1 MDKLDSFGFAKFS
14 ESLLKHCF
22 GQYQSEREREREMI
36 VFGHMA
42 MWLKKDEQKKNEW
55 YMAEPVKLPTSLG
68 HLFWGVLS
76 HRGIPNHP
84 TLDHFSLKTHW
95 KASFWT
101 WCTKAIP
108 TKADTL

>member
-42 MWLKKDEQKKNEW
+42 MWLKKDEQKKKTEMIVFGH
-55 YMAEPVKLPTSLG
+55 MATVAEE
-68 HLFWGVLS
+68 
-76 HRGIPNHP
+76 R
-84 TLDHFSLKTHW
+84 
-95 KASFWT
+95 
-101 WCTKAIP
+101 
-108 TKADTL
+108 